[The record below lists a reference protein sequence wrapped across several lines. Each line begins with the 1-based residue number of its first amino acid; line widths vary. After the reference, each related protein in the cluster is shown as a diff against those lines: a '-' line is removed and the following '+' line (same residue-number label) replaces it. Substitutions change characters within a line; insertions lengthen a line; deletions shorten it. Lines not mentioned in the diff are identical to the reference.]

1 MSFRLL
7 AGAAQ
12 LNRGALGCADGAP
25 VREVLATLDRSLIE
39 SARIALTAED
49 IETILA
55 NENAALPFTPI
66 SLAVVHDE
74 DLERA
79 VAIVKALEPGPTV
92 DTPRQARIRRFS
104 WVILLILLA
113 LLTWVCGISF

>member
-1 MSFRLL
+1 M
-7 AGAAQ
+7 
-12 LNRGALGCADGAP
+12 
-25 VREVLATLDRSLIE
+25 REVLATLDRSLIE

-49 IETILA
+49 IDTILA

-74 DLERA
+74 DFERA